1 MVLGYFPLYETVQ
14 SPTWG
19 TSNSACFDIH
29 AHLHFTQEIISFLTS
44 NEKFKITCCSET
56 EGKRYIELTPGSR
69 TLVPTGLILDIPRGH
84 SVRIHARSG
93 LALKQG
99 LVLANAEGIIDEDY
113 TDELF
118 IMLTNISMHTQR
130 IYNQDRIAQGELI
143 SRLDCKLEKRYT
155 APKQT
160 ERTGGFGSTGV
171 NIQNENQNN

>member
-1 MVLGYFPLYETVQ
+1 MVLGYFPLHETVQ
-14 SPTWG
+14 SPNWA
-19 TSNSACFDIH
+19 TSNSACFDIR
-29 AHLHFTQEIISFLTS
+29 AHLCLTQEIISFLTS
-44 NEKFKITCCSET
+44 NEKFKITCCPET

-69 TLVPTGLILDIPRGH
+69 TLVPTGLILDIPQGH

-113 TDELF
+113 TEELF

-143 SRLDCKLEKRYT
+143 SRLDYELKRSYT
-155 APKQT
+155 APKRT